1 MKSSTST
8 NFKRIATVA
17 AAVTGSL
24 LIAFGLFALWFAT
37 SWADA
42 WGGEADLAPGL
53 GFLGAGT
60 AVIVAMIWTR
70 KRSHDR
76 RAD

>member
-1 MKSSTST
+1 MKPSTRNILAKT
-8 NFKRIATVA
+8 ATVA
-17 AAVTGSL
+17 AAVFGSL

-60 AVIVAMIWTR
+60 AVIVAMIWMR
-70 KRSHDR
+70 KRNRDR
-76 RAD
+76 RST